1 MFIDEA
7 EIELKTGK
15 TALEIA
21 NALVS
26 KYPSLSAILAVNGY
40 LVKDAGQDPSGDYT
54 DAVVYPYQSSNRGQ
68 PLFDVLYSMTAP
80 GEVKKSIPT
89 DQSGG
94 NVIKL
99 IQANPNAPFDN
110 YDAWLAAKIASLK
123 NGALLNIVYA
133 L

>member
-1 MFIDEA
+1 M
-7 EIELKTGK
+7 
-15 TALEIA
+15 EIA
-21 NALVS
+21 KALVS

-54 DAVVYPYQSSNRGQ
+54 DAVLYPYQSSNRGQ

-80 GEVKKSIPT
+80 GEVKKSISA

-110 YDAWLAAKIASLK
+110 YDAWLAAKISSLK